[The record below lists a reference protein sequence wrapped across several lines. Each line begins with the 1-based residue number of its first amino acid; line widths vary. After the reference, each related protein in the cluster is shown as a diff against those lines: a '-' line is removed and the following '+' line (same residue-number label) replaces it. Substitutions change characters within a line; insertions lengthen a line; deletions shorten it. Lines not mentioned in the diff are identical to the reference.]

1 MFVNEY
7 EMTRKR
13 FLLWSTPKFYKLP
26 IFYIWAAVFVFSGV
40 AWYYF
45 AHHGVAVRWKTLAAF
60 MMLIAFYRGVAFRYM
75 AVDKQF
81 RLTKENMYKDV
92 PWMCKVEVNDG
103 GIRVSANGK
112 LQAYVKWDRIE
123 GFYEADSF
131 LDLKVKEGDQARM
144 DKACFTKGSEAEFK
158 KYMAEKHPDIP
169 CGPVPAP
176 YNR

>member
-13 FLLWSTPKFYKLP
+13 FLLWSVPKFWKLP
-26 IFYIWAAVFVFSGV
+26 IFYIWCAVFVFSGV

-45 AHHGVAVRWKTLAAF
+45 AHHNVEIRWETLAAF
-60 MMLIAFYRGVAFRYM
+60 MMLISFYRGVAFRYM
-75 AVDKQF
+75 AVDKQY

-92 PWMCKVEVNDG
+92 DWLCKVEVNDG

-112 LQAYVKWDRIE
+112 LQAYVKWDRIASFE
-123 GFYEADSF
+123 EADSF
-131 LDLKVKEGDQARM
+131 LDLKDKEGDQARL
-144 DKACFTKGSEAEFK
+144 DKNSFTKGSTEEFK
-158 KYMAEKHPDIP
+158 KYMAEKHADIP
-169 CGPVPAP
+169 FKPVDAR